1 MRQPQCIRRWVRLV
15 TAASLGTRRNSGG
28 AVQGMSTLTI
38 AQIDEKIRI
47 AQEAYDHADDQY
59 GRNVGAQIKSEYENY
74 RTERLKK
81 DAQQL
86 AKLEQR

>member
-1 MRQPQCIRRWVRLV
+1 
-15 TAASLGTRRNSGG
+15 
-28 AVQGMSTLTI
+28 MSTLTI
-38 AQIDEKIRI
+38 AEIDEKIRI

-59 GRNVGAQIKSEYENY
+59 GRNVNAQIKSEYENY